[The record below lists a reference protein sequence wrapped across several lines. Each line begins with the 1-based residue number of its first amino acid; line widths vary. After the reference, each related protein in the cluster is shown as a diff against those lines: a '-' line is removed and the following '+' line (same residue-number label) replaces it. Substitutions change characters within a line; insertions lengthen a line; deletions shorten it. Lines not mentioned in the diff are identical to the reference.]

1 MLNFLNKNTAQ
12 KPPSTSIYDIEINS
26 LDGKAID
33 LSNYKGKMLLIV
45 NVASQCGFTKQYAD
59 LQKLYDTYKNNLM
72 IIGVP
77 CNQFGGQESGSASEI
92 QSFCQKNFGVT
103 FLMTEKLDVKG
114 SNQHPLFQWL
124 TSKELNGKSNST
136 VKWNFQKY
144 LINKEGQLVDYYF
157 STTNPASNK
166 IVKHLNS

>member
-1 MLNFLNKNTAQ
+1 MFHFLNKSKAQ

-33 LSNYKGKMLLIV
+33 LSEYKGKMLLIV

-77 CNQFGGQESGSASEI
+77 CNQFGAQESGSASEI

-114 SNQHPLFQWL
+114 SNQHFLYQWL
-124 TSKELNGKSNST
+124 TNKELNGKSNST